1 MAFPKQADAL
11 IIYRNHKQD
20 EMYTE
25 WLERAAYEDIPCY
38 SPFRD
43 GQIIGTYRQG
53 VWRFTTYGGDS
64 NQ

>member
-1 MAFPKQADAL
+1 
-11 IIYRNHKQD
+11 
-20 EMYTE
+20 MYTE